1 MLGVAKPP
9 THLPEGSVN
18 RHKLARLTPTG
29 RLQMVRRLEA
39 GERGRDVAAALGLS
53 TTTVW
58 RWWRRY
64 RQEGEAG
71 LVDRSSRP
79 RRSPRATP
87 HYRRRQIT
95 KRRRAGWSSLRI
107 ARDLQMPVA
116 TVVQVQR
123 RLGLQRVPRPAPPP
137 VVRYERAEA
146 GDLVHLDIKKLGRI
160 GRVGHRIHGDRQRRS
175 RAVGWEYLH
184 VAVDDHSRA
193 SYTALFPDETAAS
206 CVAFLRQARAWFARQ
221 GVTIQRILTDNGPG
235 YRSQAMRQQVRAL
248 GIAHRWTRPY
258 RPQTNGKAERFIRT
272 SLQEWAYARPYHHST
287 WRARA
292 LRDFQ
297 RYYNYERPH
306 MGIHGQTPMQ
316 RLRASVNNVFI
327 NNI

>member
-1 MLGVAKPP
+1 M
-9 THLPEGSVN
+9 
-18 RHKLARLTPTG
+18 HKLARLTPTG
-29 RLQMVRRLEA
+29 RLRMVRRLEA
-39 GERGRDVAAALGLS
+39 GEPVRAVAAALDLS

-64 RQEGEAG
+64 RAAGAAG
-71 LVDRSSRP
+71 LEDRSSRP
-79 RRSPRATP
+79 RHSPRATP
-87 HYRRRQIT
+87 HYRRRQIA

-146 GDLVHLDIKKLGRI
+146 GDLVHLDIKKLARI
-160 GRVGHRIHGDRQRRS
+160 GRVGHRIHGDRQRRTPG
-175 RAVGWEYLH
+175 AGWECLH

-206 CVAFLRQARAWFARQ
+206 CVAFLAQARAWFARQ
-221 GVTIQRILTDNGPG
+221 GVTIQRVLTDNGPG
-235 YRSQAMRQQVRAL
+235 YRSHAFRRAVRAL
-248 GIAHRWTRPY
+248 GIAQRWTRPY

-272 SLQEWAYARPYHHST
+272 SLQEWAYVRAYRHST

-297 RYYNYERPH
+297 RYYNEERPH
-306 MGIHGQTPMQ
+306 MGINGQTPMQ

>member
-1 MLGVAKPP
+1 M
-9 THLPEGSVN
+9 
-18 RHKLARLTPTG
+18 HKLARLTPTG
-29 RLQMVRRLEA
+29 RRQMVRRLEA

-79 RRSPRATP
+79 RHSPRATP

-107 ARDLQMPVA
+107 ARELQMPVA

-123 RLGLQRVPRPAPPP
+123 RLGLRRVPRPAPPP
-137 VVRYERAEA
+137 VARYERAEA
-146 GDLVHLDIKKLGRI
+146 GELVHLDIKKLGRI
-160 GRVGHRIHGDRQRRS
+160 GRVGHRIHGDRQRRC
-175 RAVGWEYLH
+175 REVGWEYLH

-193 SYTALFPDETAAS
+193 TYSALFPDETGAS
-206 CVAFLRQARAWFARQ
+206 CAAFLAQAHAWFARQ

-272 SLQEWAYARPYHHST
+272 SLQEWAYVRPYRHST

-297 RYYNYERPH
+297 QYYNYERPH

-327 NNI
+327 NNT